1 MALPSIFIDRA
12 SCIYILVKDVAK
24 ELEDFI
30 LTGKT
35 KTREIHVFPHDREQS
50 VISDWAQLG
59 YDVAYCS
66 QRIDYMDELATI
78 KYLKAHN
85 PNTGVSV
92 SLIPWFLI
100 PGRPY
105 LVFVY
110 AYAIWH
116 YHITGK
122 KSLKETALATGKLFK
137 IRSINKSTVSR
148 SIKAMEG
155 FIEVSAIDRD
165 RAATGQGAS
174 SGQAGGLPGG
184 QAEETC
190 EDAIGRATEI
200 LTGWP
205 SIEYLEEAYR
215 GNARQL
221 PGPVNAK
228 AAGFVISAVPTG
240 HSQIIIHSEPGRRKN
255 LDARK
260 RPPRP
265 RNKKTQ
271 PVQHHLRFVDFS
283 QREKIRKEF
292 IEICKHFVL
301 DAATTYHRFLV

>member
-1 MALPSIFIDRA
+1 MALPSVYMDRA

-30 LTGKT
+30 LTGKA
-35 KTREIHVFPHDREQS
+35 KTREFHVFPHDREQS
-50 VISDWAQLG
+50 MISDWVQLG
-59 YDVAYCS
+59 YDVAYSS
-66 QRIDYMDELATI
+66 QRIDYMDELVTI
-78 KYLKAHN
+78 KYLKARN

-105 LVFVY
+105 LVFIY

-137 IRSINKSTVSR
+137 IRSINKSTISR

-155 FIEVSAIDRD
+155 FIDVSATD
-165 RAATGQGAS
+165 RARSATGQEAS
-174 SGQAGGLPGG
+174 SGQAGGLPDG
-184 QAEETC
+184 QTEETC
-190 EDAIGRATEI
+190 EDAIRRATEI
-200 LTGWP
+200 LTCCP

-215 GNARQL
+215 GTAKQL
-221 PGPVNAK
+221 PGPINVK
-228 AAGFVISAVPTG
+228 AAGFVMSGVPTG
-240 HSQIIIHSEPGRRKN
+240 HSQIIIHSESGRRKN
-255 LDARK
+255 RDARK

-301 DAATTYHRFLV
+301 DAATVYHRFLV